1 MEVSR
6 VLIIDLVKDG
16 VQQESLVVDTHF
28 YERLANWRRVY
39 GDKPTYWRSP
49 THTAWAFFTRLRET
63 EEEKYWRELNEIK
76 ARDPI
81 QPAPDYADAELLQQA
96 WRAMPE
102 RIDGVPVKHNIKVF
116 VFGSARDYE
125 RLMRHA
131 KVSPRDEA
139 QWRRSLLQLFADE
152 INRNNKG

>member
-1 MEVSR
+1 M
-6 VLIIDLVKDG
+6 
-16 VQQESLVVDTHF
+16 VDTHF

-49 THTAWAFFTRLRET
+49 THTACQYARAFFTRLRET

-102 RIDGVPVKHNIKVF
+102 RIDGVPVKRAVQKF
-116 VFGSARDYE
+116 VFGTNREYE
-125 RLMRHA
+125 HFCRKQRVRPSEEL
-131 KVSPRDEA
+131 E
-139 QWRRSLLQLFADE
+139 WRRKFLAEFEKCCTL
-152 INRNNKG
+152 KG